1 MGRGGKREIQST
13 DSLKFLGFYFDTRP
27 SPVAHV
33 EQIKRKFRSR
43 AWIIRKLK
51 KPCVQSEDLVSLYG
65 VLIRPVLNYVSSA
78 YHTMLTADQT
88 NEIERLQRN
97 TLKTFF
103 GLKLRY
109 RKALEEAVIVLLH

>member
-88 NEIERLQRN
+88 KYTEDIFWIEAEIQESIRRGCDCI
-97 TLKTFF
+97 T
-103 GLKLRY
+103 
-109 RKALEEAVIVLLH
+109 ALAKM